1 MKSSINY
8 YRRQIFRLKG
18 MSYLLIPISFLIN
31 SCSTTQEKPNV
42 IIVITDDQGY
52 GDLGCHGNP
61 WIKTPNM
68 DELWEE
74 SVRLTDYHV
83 SPSCAPTR
91 AALMTGRYNNRTG
104 VWHTVTGRT
113 LLRENEQTMAQVF
126 KDNGYSSGMFGK
138 WHLGDNYPR
147 RPIDVGFQKAV
158 FHGGGAIG
166 NTNDYWDNDYFDD
179 HYYDN
184 GEYKPFEGYC
194 TDVWFNEAK
203 SFIDSKK
210 DEPFFCYIATNAPH
224 GPLYVEDKYS
234 DQYKGDT
241 LIPSP
246 NFYGMITNIDENIGK
261 LRAYLKEK
269 DLNRNTI
276 FIFMTDNGSADGA
289 ILDGERWNEGFP
301 TVYGFNAGMRGLK
314 ASPYD
319 GGHRVPCFIHWP
331 EGGLDQGQNFEG
343 LTSHIDILPSLMEM
357 CGLVWENGPKLD
369 GLSLWK
375 YIKGK
380 LKWQKGKRTLIVDS
394 QRVEEPEHFRSSAVI
409 QKDWRLVY
417 GTELYDMKTDP
428 GQRLNV
434 AAVYPEKFNE
444 LRTLYKQWFDDVFSD
459 YKTRSYVQI
468 GSEKAPS
475 MVLSSHDW
483 MEVVKADGT
492 RAARPGGED
501 TPPFAHN
508 IIRRGQLRNGYWDV
522 EILNAGKYKLE
533 LMRWPK
539 EAGRN
544 IREEI
549 PASTIPIPGGKPFS
563 EGKALPIDNARLKIQ
578 DVVYSGFVTDDTR
591 AASFSINLEKGKTKL
606 QTWFTGAEGLSLG
619 AYYVYIS
626 KMN

>member
-1 MKSSINY
+1 
-8 YRRQIFRLKG
+8 
-18 MSYLLIPISFLIN
+18 
-31 SCSTTQEKPNV
+31 
-42 IIVITDDQGY
+42 
-52 GDLGCHGNP
+52 
-61 WIKTPNM
+61 
-68 DELWEE
+68 
-74 SVRLTDYHV
+74 
-83 SPSCAPTR
+83 
-91 AALMTGRYNNRTG
+91 
-104 VWHTVTGRT
+104 
-113 LLRENEQTMAQVF
+113 
-126 KDNGYSSGMFGK
+126 
-138 WHLGDNYPR
+138 
-147 RPIDVGFQKAV
+147 
-158 FHGGGAIG
+158 
-166 NTNDYWDNDYFDD
+166 
-179 HYYDN
+179 
-184 GEYKPFEGYC
+184 
-194 TDVWFNEAK
+194 
-203 SFIDSKK
+203 
-210 DEPFFCYIATNAPH
+210 
-224 GPLYVEDKYS
+224 
-234 DQYKGDT
+234 
-241 LIPSP
+241 
-246 NFYGMITNIDENIGK
+246 
-261 LRAYLKEK
+261 
-269 DLNRNTI
+269 
-276 FIFMTDNGSADGA
+276 
-289 ILDGERWNEGFP
+289 
-301 TVYGFNAGMRGLK
+301 LK